1 MTSQPLSYSPSF
13 LIPSTHRTK
22 LIQRLLP
29 YLLFFLSLSSNLSR
43 SKKNFSQFSTIKN
56 ESIDSTFVSRF
67 SKNFSILSLSLFFQ
81 PRNAKE
87 CRERALLRPISDLNF
102 DELLELGM
110 CDFPCWLWSPGIPPL
125 EILVEDRIGIRYKE
139 PVYL

>member
-1 MTSQPLSYSPSF
+1 MTSQPLSYFPSF

-29 YLLFFLSLSSNLSR
+29 YLLFFLSLSLRIYLDRRKIFRNSR
-43 SKKNFSQFSTIKN
+43 RLKTNR
-56 ESIDSTFVSRF
+56 SIPRSFRDFQKIF
-67 SKNFSILSLSLFFQ
+67 LFSLSLFFQ

>member
-29 YLLFFLSLSSNLSR
+29 YLLFFLSLSLFEFISIEG
-43 SKKNFSQFSTIKN
+43 KFFSTIKN

>member
-43 SKKNFSQFSTIKN
+43 SKENFSRRLKTN
-56 ESIDSTFVSRF
+56 RSIPRSFRDFQKIF
-67 SKNFSILSLSLFFQ
+67 LFSLSLFFQ